1 MRGGPNLPDGDVYF
15 LDLELLGRFPF
26 SITSA
31 LPTVVAATL
40 NKVFSTSVLLV
51 VEAVGLT
58 NKVPSSL
65 TILAVLFATS
75 VAVAVAVAF
84 LHSSVLRPHLHHVGV
99 AYGAA

>member
-1 MRGGPNLPDGDVYF
+1 MRGGPNLPDGDVDF

-75 VAVAVAVAF
+75 VAVEVAF